1 MFSVDVESNTRN
13 GLNCQ
18 ILLMV
23 IKKTLQSEFC
33 RWFVIEDNVGDVV
46 SFLRWNIVL
55 HSLNPSVGPYR

>member
-1 MFSVDVESNTRN
+1 
-13 GLNCQ
+13 
-18 ILLMV
+18 MV

-46 SFLRWNIVL
+46 SFLGWNIVL